1 MSMTS
6 ALTKREEKMTEKNYA
21 IRKMDLML
29 KIRRQFHRPTR
40 SEDNPRAYSRKEKHR
55 TNYLEMPND

>member
-1 MSMTS
+1 M
-6 ALTKREEKMTEKNYA
+6 AQKNYV
-21 IRKMDLML
+21 IRKSDLML

-55 TNYLEMPND
+55 TNYLEITND

>member
-1 MSMTS
+1 MTQ
-6 ALTKREEKMTEKNYA
+6 KNYA
-21 IRKMDLML
+21 IPKMDLML

-55 TNYLEMPND
+55 VDYLETTND